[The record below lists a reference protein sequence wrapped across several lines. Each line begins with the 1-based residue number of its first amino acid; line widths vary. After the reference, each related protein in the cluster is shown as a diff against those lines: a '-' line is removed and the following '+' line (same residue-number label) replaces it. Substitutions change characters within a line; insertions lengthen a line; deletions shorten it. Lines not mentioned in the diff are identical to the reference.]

1 MDKHI
6 TISGQWN
13 VYLFLLVLFF
23 LSACGEEN
31 NPADMATKV
40 PRTSAELIE
49 PDNAENAPVPQLTL
63 DNNDPAPE
71 MPDQNDD
78 APSDT
83 PVHDF
88 SESAWGAAELIAADK
103 TRDVFWPQVTLDN
116 NGNALVVWVQKE
128 GARTNIQAT
137 RFNGSGWGTAEL
149 IETDHEGDSL
159 WPQIALDNR
168 GNALAVWAQSDGART
183 NIRANRFNGSDWG
196 NAKLIE
202 TDNKG
207 DALWPQIALD
217 NRGNALAVWA
227 QNDGVHTNIWANR
240 FNGSDWGTA
249 ELLETDNAGSALWP
263 QIRFDDTG
271 NALAVW
277 IQSDGSRTSVWANRF
292 NGSQWGTAEL
302 LESDNAGDVLWPQ
315 VAFDRRGN
323 ALAVWAQND
332 GTRYHIW
339 ANRFNGTDWGTAE
352 LIETDNAEDAFKPQI
367 AFDNNGNA
375 LALWGQYDGARTN
388 IWANRFNGTDWGT
401 AELIETDDAGN
412 AFGPQLAFDDTGSAF
427 VVWVQNDGARYNIR
441 ANRFDGSNWGT
452 AELIETDDRGD
463 AFKPQIALDNNG
475 NALAVW
481 KQYNG
486 VRENIRANHFR

>member
-78 APSDT
+78 APSDI
-83 PVHDF
+83 PAHDF
-88 SESAWGAAELIAADK
+88 SESAWGTAELIAADK
-103 TRDVFWPQVTLDN
+103 TKDVFWPQVTLDN

-128 GARTNIQAT
+128 GARTNIQAN

-196 NAKLIE
+196 TAKLIE

-240 FNGSDWGTA
+240 FNGTDWGTA

-302 LESDNAGDVLWPQ
+302 LENDNAGDVLWPQ
-315 VAFDRRGN
+315 IAFDRRGS

-332 GTRYHIW
+332 GTRYH
-339 ANRFNGTDWGTAE
+339 
-352 LIETDNAEDAFKPQI
+352 
-367 AFDNNGNA
+367 
-375 LALWGQYDGARTN
+375 

-452 AELIETDDRGD
+452 AELIETDNRGD